1 MPCSGQEGPRDD
13 GTAMTR
19 DVSVIVC
26 TYTLERWDEMAA
38 ALDSAA
44 RQVPPPSELILVVD
58 SNPELLERA
67 QHELPDVWVMRNA
80 GDRGLSGARNT
91 GLYASG
97 GEIAA
102 FLDDD
107 AEADPGWLA
116 ALVAP
121 YDDERVI
128 ATGGKAVPV
137 WETARPRWMPDE
149 FDWVVGCSYRGL
161 PEGEAEIR
169 NPIGCT
175 MSMRRVAAVDA
186 GGFRADVG
194 RVGTLPT
201 GAEETELAIRLRR
214 LHPGSRVIYVP
225 TSTVR
230 HHAPAS
236 RARWAYFQS
245 RCFHEGRSKAILSRL
260 EGTTAGLSAE
270 RAYLLRVLPAG
281 VLRGIGQLLRGDRG
295 GAQRAAAIVAGASI
309 TMFGYLSGRIERRGR

>member
-1 MPCSGQEGPRDD
+1 MTEN
-13 GTAMTR
+13 AMTR

-26 TYTLERWDEMAA
+26 SYTLERWHEMVA

-58 SNPELLERA
+58 SNPELLQRA
-67 QHELPDVWVMRNA
+67 QRELHGVRVMGNA
-80 GDRGLSGARNT
+80 GERGLSDARNT
-91 GLYASG
+91 GLHAAG
-97 GEIAA
+97 GEIVA

-121 YDDERVI
+121 YGDERVI

-137 WETARPRWMPDE
+137 WETARPRWLPDE

-161 PEGEAEIR
+161 PEGEAEVR
-169 NPIGCT
+169 NPIGCS
-175 MSMRRVAAVDA
+175 MSMRRQAAVDA
-186 GGFRADVG
+186 GGFRTDVG
-194 RVGTLPT
+194 RVGTLPA

-214 LHPGSRVIYVP
+214 LHPSSRVVYAP

-236 RARWAYFQS
+236 RARWTYFQS
-245 RCFHEGRSKAILSRL
+245 RCYHEGRSKAILSRL
-260 EGTTAGLSAE
+260 EGTATGLSAE
-270 RAYLLRVLPAG
+270 RAYMLRVLPAG
-281 VLRGIGQLLRGDRG
+281 VLRGIRELLHGDRSG
-295 GAQRAAAIVAGASI
+295 GQRASAIVAGASI
-309 TMFGYLSGRIERRGR
+309 TMLGYLSGRIQLRGQ